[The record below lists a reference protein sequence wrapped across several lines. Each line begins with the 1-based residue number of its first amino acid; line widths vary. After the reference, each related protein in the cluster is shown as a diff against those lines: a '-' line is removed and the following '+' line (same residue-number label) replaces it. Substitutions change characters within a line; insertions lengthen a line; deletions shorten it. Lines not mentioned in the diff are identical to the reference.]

1 LGTLNKIKLMLC
13 LILTWVTESEV
24 EHECSI

>member
-13 LILTWVTESEV
+13 LILIWVIESEV
-24 EHECSI
+24 EHECII